1 MGSSNFE
8 AAQSTLICEHLK
20 EPMLI
25 LSREVGQR
33 GSSTLEAA
41 QIISISGHLDG
52 PMLIL
57 SRGVGQMGSTFEA
70 AQIFPISDYLKEPL
84 LTFRREV
91 GRVGSF
97 TCQGLAE
104 DALRAVVQEAAVVP
118 FLRWRPRCRAHAR
131 QHGSCLRRAGWAGG
145 V

>member
-1 MGSSNFE
+1 
-8 AAQSTLICEHLK
+8 
-20 EPMLI
+20 MLI
-25 LSREVGQR
+25 FSRE
-33 GSSTLEAA
+33 
-41 QIISISGHLDG
+41 
-52 PMLIL
+52 
-57 SRGVGQMGSTFEA
+57 VGQMGSTFEA

-118 FLRWRPRCRAHAR
+118 FMQWRPPGRARAR